1 MPALSPARAFRSAAA
16 PPFRRPRLR
25 PSECGFTL
33 AELALVLLI
42 VGLLG
47 GGLLMP
53 LGNRLEARDRQLT
66 LERLRDI
73 QHALTGFAIVHGR
86 LPCASTETD
95 PHSPHYGL
103 EDAAPC
109 SFAGA
114 GRLPWR
120 TLGMP
125 AHDAWGSPR
134 QRLQDGWAGHWHYR
148 VDPKFAAGPINAAT
162 VPTAN
167 LQIRTLD
174 DSPITT
180 STSQAVAI
188 VYSTGPNRNADGHNA
203 TYSAS
208 SPVYQAGEAG
218 AGFDD
223 LLVWIGRPLLVAR
236 LAQAGRL

>member
-1 MPALSPARAFRSAAA
+1 MPALTPASHLRRAPAKPFQARRGRRSG
-16 PPFRRPRLR
+16 R
-25 PSECGFTL
+25 GFTL
-33 AELALVLLI
+33 TELALVLFI
-42 VGLLG
+42 IALLG
-47 GGLLMP
+47 GSLLVP
-53 LGNRLEARDRQLT
+53 LGSRIEARDRQLT

-73 QHALTGFAIVHGR
+73 QHALSGFAIIHGR
-86 LPCASTETD
+86 LPCASTEAD
-95 PHSPHYGL
+95 PLSPRYGL

-109 SFAGA
+109 SFASE

-134 QRLQDGWAGHWHYR
+134 RQQQDDWAGHWRYR
-148 VDPKFAAGPINAAT
+148 VDPEFATGPIDAAT
-162 VPTAN
+162 LPTAN
-167 LQIRTLD
+167 LQIRALD
-174 DSPITT
+174 GSRITT

-188 VYSTGPNRNADGHNA
+188 VYSTGPNRSADGYNA
-203 TYSAS
+203 AYSAT